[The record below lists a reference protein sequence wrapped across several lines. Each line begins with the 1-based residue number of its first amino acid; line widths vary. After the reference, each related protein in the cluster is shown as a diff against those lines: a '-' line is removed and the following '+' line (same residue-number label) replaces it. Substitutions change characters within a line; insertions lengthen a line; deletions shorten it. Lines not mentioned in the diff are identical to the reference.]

1 VNLALRRQ
9 RSHVRIVSGA
19 PPPKYLPN
27 LLREN
32 EAIVGVST
40 PRRGCGTKGTKS
52 VADHFNP
59 LAKAPCIARVALPD
73 RLNPPAYRLKLPSV
87 PLVSSD
93 IGCELGSPILATRLG
108 TRCQF
113 AARMLMPEAAVNK
126 TTSLCLGSTMFGFPG
141 KSRRCSRNRNPIARP
156 KT

>member
-1 VNLALRRQ
+1 
-9 RSHVRIVSGA
+9 
-19 PPPKYLPN
+19 
-27 LLREN
+27 
-32 EAIVGVST
+32 
-40 PRRGCGTKGTKS
+40 
-52 VADHFNP
+52 
-59 LAKAPCIARVALPD
+59 
-73 RLNPPAYRLKLPSV
+73 V

-93 IGCELGSPILATRLG
+93 IGCELGSPIVATRLG

-126 TTSLCLGSTMFGFPG
+126 TTSLCFGSTMSGFPG